1 MTDGSEIDATPVFL
15 PIPVTRRLGTVATTD
30 FLRCYRFLLHG
41 ILFGLLCS
49 GYGHVDWA
57 GIGRGF
63 AYHVVLATH
72 KILILP
78 PLPDNLPI
86 SASPLFALP
95 DHMVVALDGPDAT
108 AFAQAQFANDVSALS
123 PGHWQWN
130 VWLTP
135 KGRVI
140 AVFALLKLSEDRILL
155 LVSDTDVGEFAAQL
169 QRFVFRRKLKMSAA
183 GGLQVSGA
191 FEKPGSAESA
201 RIGMVGET
209 IELDYGSEQ
218 QPRTLLLSPTAATTL
233 EPALQAHWFAQDL
246 RAGLPRLPAAQ
257 REQWTPQQ
265 LSLERLHAFS
275 VKKGC
280 YPGQEI
286 VARTHFL
293 GKAKRGI
300 ALFESETGLEVGAE
314 VNDGERAVGS
324 IVSAASR
331 PSPLAL
337 AVLPLERP
345 FAALQSNGVVL
356 HEIPVLDGLQR

>member
-1 MTDGSEIDATPVFL
+1 MTGGSEIDATSVFL

-30 FLRCYRFLLHG
+30 FLRCYRSLFHSD
-41 ILFGLLCS
+41 LFGLLCS
-49 GYGHVDWA
+49 GYGI

-78 PLPDNLPI
+78 LLPDNLPL
-86 SASPLFALP
+86 SASPTFALP
-95 DHMVVALDGPDAT
+95 DHTVAVLDGPDAT
-108 AFAQAQFANDVSALS
+108 AFAQAQFANDVGALS

-130 VWLTP
+130 AWLTP

-140 AVFALLKLSEDRILL
+140 AVFALLKLAEDRVLL
-155 LVSDTDVGEFAAQL
+155 LSPDTDAGELAVQL
-169 QRFVFRRKLKMSAA
+169 QRYIFRRKVKIAVAPDLCV
-183 GGLQVSGA
+183 GGA

-201 RIGMVGET
+201 RIGLVGEAF
-209 IELDYGSEQ
+209 ELDYGSDQ
-218 QPRTLLLSPTAATTL
+218 QPRTLRLSTADF
-233 EPALQAHWFAQDL
+233 PKNPDLQARWFAQDL
-246 RAGLPRLPAAQ
+246 RAGLPRLAAAQ

-293 GKAKRGI
+293 GKAKRGLV
-300 ALFESETGLEVGAE
+300 LFEAEATPSAGDPVSHGEKSVGQ
-314 VNDGERAVGS
+314 
-324 IVSAASR
+324 IVSIA
-331 PSPLAL
+331 PGSPTLAL
-337 AVLPLERP
+337 AVLPLEREP
-345 FAALQSNGVVL
+345 GPLSVNGAPVREAAL
-356 HEIPVLDGLQR
+356 LDGMER

>member
-1 MTDGSEIDATPVFL
+1 MTDESEIDATSVFL
-15 PIPVTRRLGTVATTD
+15 PIPVTRWLGTVATTD
-30 FLRCYRFLLHG
+30 FLRCYRCLFHSA
-41 ILFGLLCS
+41 LFGLLCS
-49 GYGHVDWA
+49 GYGI

-78 PLPDNLPI
+78 PLPDNLPV

-95 DHMVVALDGPDAT
+95 DHAVVALDGPDAT
-108 AFAQAQFANDVSALS
+108 AFAQAQFANDVAALS

-130 VWLTP
+130 AWLTP

-140 AVFALLKLSEDRILL
+140 AVFALLKLAEDRILL
-155 LVSDTDVGEFAAQL
+155 LVPDTDAGELAAQL
-169 QRFVFRRKLKMSAA
+169 QRFVFRRKLKIAA
-183 GGLQVSGA
+183 ADGLQVSGA
-191 FEKPGSAESA
+191 FRKPDSAESA
-201 RIGMVGET
+201 RIGVVGET
-209 IELDYGSEQ
+209 IELDYGSDQ
-218 QPRTLLLSPTAATTL
+218 QPRTLRLSPTVAPIL
-233 EPALQAHWFAQDL
+233 EPTLPGRWFAQDL

-293 GKAKRGI
+293 GKAKRGL
-300 ALFESETGLEVGAE
+300 ALFETDATPATGDTVG
-314 VNDGERAVGS
+314 DGSKPLGQ
-324 IVSAASR
+324 IVSVLLAS
-331 PSPLAL
+331 PTLAL
-337 AVLPLERP
+337 AVLPLERESGP
-345 FAALQSNGVVL
+345 LSVNGATLREVAL
-356 HEIPVLDGLQR
+356 LDGLAR